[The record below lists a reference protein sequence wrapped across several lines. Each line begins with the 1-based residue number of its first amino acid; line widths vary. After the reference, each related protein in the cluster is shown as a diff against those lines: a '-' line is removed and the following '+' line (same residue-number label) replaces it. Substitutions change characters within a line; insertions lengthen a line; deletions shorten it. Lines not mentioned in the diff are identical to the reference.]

1 MLAVKKQD
9 TDRDNTY
16 APALSG
22 FGKVLGSIQ
31 GLQQR
36 LSEFSYGE
44 VSIAEAKVKMLVKQ
58 LTLVRDNL
66 DNLTQL
72 KLAVGAVNRRIDEIP
87 VERFDEVNL
96 DSLENHP
103 QLHAILQASNLVRSQ
118 RLMKDALAGSEIVS
132 PETISAESPNHPST
146 AKEKEDGTVTTV
158 ERPGL
163 VDKKQPGETEAS
175 TRETTE
181 DTSSSDRATF
191 PRHTTAARDEKIFA
205 ADEERPSFTIPNES
219 IAVPQDLPLDGHAK
233 EWSFDLHESFP
244 ASSETLT
251 GPINFEFPL
260 ETVEDHD
267 PVATGFSTP
276 KLPQTE
282 PPPSVT
288 ITQAPRQKPS
298 AIETKPVLAVRVI
311 PAKPAADKS
320 AARFDDSK
328 ALVLAGHDFDQRLI
342 DDVIKHYGDFAV
354 TPNLPATLRTSTK
367 IAPVTNEAAKKATAE
382 LAKSAAAAERNLLNV
397 QKSGDLDRQL
407 KKIIKDYGEYDI
419 YERKSVFTFKTGG
432 IVAFA
437 VLGLVLAV
445 LYLFQAPRAA
455 STPQARS
462 VTQPL
467 VAEPNSSPEAVKSTG
482 AEERRIGLDAAN
494 ASSTPL
500 TDIKP

>member
-1 MLAVKKQD
+1 
-9 TDRDNTY
+9 
-16 APALSG
+16 
-22 FGKVLGSIQ
+22 
-31 GLQQR
+31 LQQR

-87 VERFDEVNL
+87 VESFDEVNL

-118 RLMKDALAGSEIVS
+118 RLMKDVLAGSEIVS

-146 AKEKEDGTVTTV
+146 AKEDGTVTTV
-158 ERPGL
+158 ERPRL
-163 VDKKQPGETEAS
+163 VDKKQPGETQAS

-181 DTSSSDRATF
+181 DTSSGDRATF

-205 ADEERPSFTIPNES
+205 ADEERPSFNIPNES
-219 IAVPQDLPLDGHAK
+219 IVVPRDLPLDGHAK
-233 EWSFDLHESFP
+233 EWSFDLHETFP
-244 ASSETLT
+244 AFSETLT

-267 PVATGFSTP
+267 PVATDVSTP

-298 AIETKPVLAVRVI
+298 AIDAKPVLAVRVI

-328 ALVLAGHDFDQRLI
+328 ALVLTGHDFDQRLI
-342 DDVIKHYGDFAV
+342 DDVIKNYGDFAV
-354 TPNLPATLRTSTK
+354 TPNLPATLHTSTK
-367 IAPVTNEAAKKATAE
+367 IAPVTDEAAKKATAE

-437 VLGLVLAV
+437 VLGLVFAV
-445 LYLFQAPRAA
+445 LYLFQGPKAA

-462 VTQPL
+462 VTQPR
-467 VAEPNSSPEAVKSTG
+467 VAEPSSSLEAVKSAG
-482 AEERRIGLDAAN
+482 ADERRLGPDAAN